1 MKHRRLLGI
10 AGAVSVLALVVF
22 LSVAAASSKR
32 PTHAQTAATIS
43 APKVPNA
50 AAIRRK
56 YHGQK
61 ITFVG
66 DSVGNGHIRD
76 MKLAKRFTR
85 DTGIKVSVVPH
96 PAASDQSYAQLVDD
110 RALDPRDRVGL
121 ELDVAVRVEAL
132 DRADQAEQAVRD
144 EVVLVDVRGQSAAE
158 PSGDV
163 LDERRVREDQAVSG
177 RLVLV
182 LLVLAP
188 EGLGLVLGHE
198 QRIRLRAAVSLDS

>member
-1 MKHRRLLGI
+1 TPLPPWFNVSRLIRGLEKGSGRVKHRRLLGI

-76 MKLAKRFTR
+76 MKLASRFST
-85 DTGIKVSVVPH
+85 DTGIKVNVVPH
-96 PAASDQSYAQLVDD
+96 PAASDQAYADLV
-110 RALDPRDRVGL
+110 RNFLQKSSSI
-121 ELDVAVRVEAL
+121 DVAMIDVVWPGAFAPYL
-132 DRADQAEQAVRD
+132 VNLKPKLAKQAKTHAAGSVGADA
-144 EVVLVDVRGQSAAE
+144 
-158 PSGDV
+158 
-163 LDERRVREDQAVSG
+163 
-177 RLVLV
+177 
-182 LLVLAP
+182 
-188 EGLGLVLGHE
+188 
-198 QRIRLRAAVSLDS
+198 